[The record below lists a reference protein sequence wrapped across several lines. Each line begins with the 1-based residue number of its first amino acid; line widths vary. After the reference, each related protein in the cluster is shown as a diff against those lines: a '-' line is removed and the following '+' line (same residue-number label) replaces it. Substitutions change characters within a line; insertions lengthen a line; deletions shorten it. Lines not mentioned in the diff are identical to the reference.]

1 MSLAILNVCPDEL
14 NVSMPSTIMTI
25 HHRRQ
30 IIKKKVVAIGR
41 LSRTLTVLRENPE
54 LVKQFKQLSGKN
66 ILPLGTLALGEKG
79 LRDAIASLE
88 DPTLIKQPAMI
99 KEQKIQTR
107 MDNLSPTP
115 NTKVS
120 REQI

>member
-1 MSLAILNVCPDEL
+1 MSLAILNVCQDDL
-14 NVSMPSTIMTI
+14 NVSMPSNILSI

-41 LSRTLTVLRENPE
+41 LSRSLTVLRENPE

-66 ILPLGTLALGEKG
+66 TLPLGTLALGEKG

-88 DPTLIKQPAMI
+88 DQSL
-99 KEQKIQTR
+99 
-107 MDNLSPTP
+107 
-115 NTKVS
+115 TK
-120 REQI
+120 